1 MQNEQKAS
9 QTVNNSTELNSNN
22 NTAKD
27 VKSNAEVFDDGQY
40 QPGVSAE
47 DYDVEKAIGA
57 DVPEQTARR
66 LEQMGEHM
74 SADLEARGKEDY
86 VRYKVPGTHDDVYE
100 KHMPSLDM
108 LDKLAAAGV
117 HDELYEKHMPSLDL
131 LNKLADEQIKP
142 DEFTESEAEHF
153 AARQGLESVI
163 RENARLNEDLR
174 RADKARKRSAFV
186 TIVLSGVLISMLWA
200 FMSYPKNKY
209 IATMDNQ
216 AICPVDAANN
226 PNITDVQIANFAQS
240 AATQLYTMDYVN
252 YPDQVE
258 ATLSRYFTS
267 QGRVD
272 AVASFEEAGT
282 LTNVATNAL
291 TLRAGATHA
300 PRIEEKGIGSD
311 GAPYWVVRFPMVLDI
326 YSGESTPKE
335 SKRYIVS
342 VRLRSDTASAS
353 NPTGLGVLTINLIP
367 DTNTKQ

>member
-27 VKSNAEVFDDGQY
+27 VKSNAEVFDDSQY
-40 QPGVSAE
+40 QPGVSSE

-57 DVPEQTARR
+57 DAPEQTARR

-74 SADLEARGKEDY
+74 SADLEAQGKEEY

-100 KHMPSLDM
+100 KHI
-108 LDKLAAAGV
+108 
-117 HDELYEKHMPSLDL
+117 PSLDL

-142 DEFTESEAEHF
+142 DEFTESEAERF

-174 RADKARKRSAFV
+174 RADKARKRSGFV

-216 AICPVDAANN
+216 AICPVDASNN
-226 PNITDVQIANFAQS
+226 PNITDTQIANFAQS

-282 LTNVATNAL
+282 LTSVATNAL
-291 TLRAGATHA
+291 TLRAGVTHA
-300 PRIEEKGIGSD
+300 PRIEEKGIDSD
-311 GAPYWVVRFPMVLDI
+311 GAPYWVVRFPMVIDI

-335 SKRYIVS
+335 SKRYIAS

-353 NPTGLGVLTINLIP
+353 NPTGLGVVTINLVP
-367 DTNTKQ
+367 DTDTKQ

>member
-1 MQNEQKAS
+1 MQDDQK
-9 QTVNNSTELNSNN
+9 TTEPANRSSEPSSNN
-22 NTAKD
+22 NTVED
-27 VKSNAEVFDDGQY
+27 VKSNAEVFDDSQY

-57 DVPEQTARR
+57 DAPEQTARR

-74 SADLEARGKEDY
+74 SADLEARGKEEY
-86 VRYKVPGTHDDVYE
+86 IRYKVPGVHDELYE

-108 LDKLAAAGV
+108 LDKLAA
-117 HDELYEKHMPSLDL
+117 
-131 LNKLADEQIKP
+131 EQMKP
-142 DEFTESEAEHF
+142 EEFTESEAERF

-186 TIVLSGVLISMLWA
+186 TIVLSGVLISMIWA

-311 GAPYWVVRFPMVLDI
+311 GAPYWVVRFPMVIDI

-342 VRLRSDTASAS
+342 VRLRSDAANAS
-353 NPTGLGVLTINLIP
+353 NPTGLGVVTINLIP

>member
-1 MQNEQKAS
+1 MQDDQK
-9 QTVNNSTELNSNN
+9 TTEPANGSSEPSSNN
-22 NTAKD
+22 NTVKD
-27 VKSNAEVFDDGQY
+27 VKSNAEVFDDSQY

-47 DYDVEKAIGA
+47 DYDVEKAIGVDA
-57 DVPEQTARR
+57 PEQTARR

-74 SADLEARGKEDY
+74 SVDLEARGKEEY
-86 VRYKVPGTHDDVYE
+86 VRYKVP
-100 KHMPSLDM
+100 
-108 LDKLAAAGV
+108 GV
-117 HDELYEKHMPSLDL
+117 HDELYEKHMPSLDIL
-131 LNKLADEQIKP
+131 DKLAAEQMKP
-142 DEFTESEAEHF
+142 EEFTEPEAEHF
-153 AARQGLESVI
+153 ASRQGLESVI

-186 TIVLSGVLISMLWA
+186 TIVLSGVLISMIWA

>member
-1 MQNEQKAS
+1 MQDDQK
-9 QTVNNSTELNSNN
+9 TTEPANGSSEPSSNN
-22 NTAKD
+22 NTAED
-27 VKSNAEVFDDGQY
+27 VKSNAEVFDDSQY

-57 DVPEQTARR
+57 DAPEQTAQR
-66 LEQMGEHM
+66 LEQMGEQM
-74 SADLEARGKEDY
+74 SADLEARGKEEF
-86 VRYKVPGTHDDVYE
+86 VRYKVPGTHDEVYE
-100 KHMPSLDM
+100 KHT
-108 LDKLAAAGV
+108 
-117 HDELYEKHMPSLDL
+117 PSLDL
-131 LNKLADEQIKP
+131 LDRLAAEQMKP
-142 DEFTESEAEHF
+142 EEFTESEAERF
-153 AARQGLESVI
+153 ASRQGLESVI

-186 TIVLSGVLISMLWA
+186 TIVLSGVLISMIWA

-216 AICPVDAANN
+216 AICPVDASNN

-272 AVASFEEAGT
+272 AVASFEQAGT

-300 PRIEEKGIGSD
+300 PRVEEKGIGSD

-326 YSGESTPKE
+326 YSGASTPKE

-342 VRLRSDTASAS
+342 VRLRSDAANAS
-353 NPTGLGVLTINLIP
+353 NPTGLGVLTINLVP
-367 DTNTKQ
+367 DTNTRQ

>member
-1 MQNEQKAS
+1 MQDDQK
-9 QTVNNSTELNSNN
+9 TTEPANGSSEPSSNN
-22 NTAKD
+22 NTVKD
-27 VKSNAEVFDDGQY
+27 VKSNAEVFDDSQY

-57 DVPEQTARR
+57 DTPEQTARR

-74 SADLEARGKEDY
+74 SADLEARGKEEY
-86 VRYKVPGTHDDVYE
+86 VRYKVPGVHDELYE

-108 LDKLAAAGV
+108 LDKLAA
-117 HDELYEKHMPSLDL
+117 
-131 LNKLADEQIKP
+131 EQMKP
-142 DEFTESEAEHF
+142 EEFTESEAERF
-153 AARQGLESVI
+153 ASRQGLESVI

-186 TIVLSGVLISMLWA
+186 TIVLSGVLISMIWA

-258 ATLSRYFTS
+258 STLSRYFTS